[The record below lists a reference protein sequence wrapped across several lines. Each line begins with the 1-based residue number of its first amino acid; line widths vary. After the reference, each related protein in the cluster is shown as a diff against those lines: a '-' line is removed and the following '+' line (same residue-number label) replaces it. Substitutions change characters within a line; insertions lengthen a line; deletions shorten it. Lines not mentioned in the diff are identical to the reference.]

1 MVVGTLR
8 MELHLPA
15 SHSLKAKRSVVN
27 HVKERLRTRFNA
39 SVAEVDN
46 QDLWQ
51 RATLG
56 VAKIWVSG
64 TISREDEPHVLQA
77 LGRAAPYFRS
87 LLAPRLK
94 LRIVPALHFQVDH
107 SIEAGARIDQ
117 LLREIQEP
125 RDE

>member
-1 MVVGTLR
+1 MVVGSLR

-39 SVAEVDN
+39 SVAEVDH

-56 VAKIWVSG
+56 VAIVSG
-64 TISREDEPHVLQA
+64 EAGVLDRVLRDILSVVEREDRLQVLDYQ
-77 LGRAAPYFRS
+77 
-87 LLAPRLK
+87 
-94 LRIVPALHFQVDH
+94 I
-107 SIEAGARIDQ
+107 RID
-117 LLREIQEP
+117 
-125 RDE
+125 

>member
-39 SVAEVDN
+39 SVAEVDH

-56 VAKIWVSG
+56 VAIVSG
-64 TISREDEPHVLQA
+64 EAGVLDRVLRDILSVVEREDRLEVLDYQ
-77 LGRAAPYFRS
+77 
-87 LLAPRLK
+87 
-94 LRIVPALHFQVDH
+94 I
-107 SIEAGARIDQ
+107 RID
-117 LLREIQEP
+117 
-125 RDE
+125 